1 MKRRR
6 KKDKV
11 ANPYGNSDDVVFRN
25 FDDPI
30 VSLYRRK
37 NSRMTE
43 QQFAAAC
50 KYRHD
55 YLTVG
60 GQYGLAIDYAIE
72 KVDVFGFKD
81 NFSDI
86 QAEAAK
92 QLAAAN
98 SVLEP
103 EQRKVVTRVVGLH
116 ESLSQCSHNGRGA
129 SAADIIRKTRRLLM
143 DGLDALAEHYGYAGK
158 ARPVRRRPHVYRDQG
173 EKEYPEQEWSAY
185 APQQRR
191 RK

>member
-11 ANPYGNSDDVVFRN
+11 KNPYGNSDDVVFRN

-37 NSRMTE
+37 NSTMTE

-50 KYRHD
+50 KYRDD

-60 GQYGLAIDYAIE
+60 GQYGLAIDYTRE
-72 KVDVFGFKD
+72 RVDVFGYRGT
-81 NFSDI
+81 FSER

-92 QLAAAN
+92 RLGEAN
-98 SVLEP
+98 ALLDKDQYSV
-103 EQRKVVTRVVGLH
+103 VVCVLGEH
-116 ESLSQCSHNGRGA
+116 ETLSKIAYRWNGS
-129 SAADIIRKTRRLLM
+129 SAAHHQRTVKDTLM
-143 DGLDALAEHYGYAGK
+143 EGLDILAEHYGYAGK
-158 ARPVRRRPHVYRDQG
+158 ARPSRRRPHRWRDQ
-173 EKEYPEQEWSAY
+173 EQREYPEQSWGAY
-185 APQQRR
+185 VYQQRR